1 MNEQHEAELVRLLDA
16 LDAPKEVRD
25 LARAF
30 VHRAVEARLHAGR
43 GIEGVVASAV
53 FAAFRR
59 AGTPHSHDE
68 IAAVSG
74 VNRSTLGQL
83 NKQLARELE
92 IELEP
97 ADPHEFVRRFAAS
110 LDMDDEIEAWAH
122 EIIDKSAEAGLL
134 SGVAPAGIAGGA
146 LYIADHT
153 YPDRAQHIRERIPR
167 YTQAEI
173 AAVAGVTT
181 VTIRHRYAEQA
192 HLLGIDGHGSILAHR
207 RHLFD
212 MD

>member
-1 MNEQHEAELVRLLDA
+1 MNEQHEAELARLLDA
-16 LDAPKEVRD
+16 LDAPNEVRE

-30 VHRAVEARLHAGR
+30 VHRAVEAELHAGR

-59 AGTPHSHDE
+59 AGNPRSHDE
-68 IAAVSG
+68 IAVVSG
-74 VNRSTLGQL
+74 VDRTTLGQM
-83 NKQLARELE
+83 NKRLARELE
-92 IELEP
+92 IDLDP
-97 ADPHEFVRRFAAS
+97 ADPHEFVKRFAAS
-110 LDMDDEIEAWAH
+110 LDVTDETVVWAH
-122 EIIDKSAEAGLL
+122 EIIDESIDAGLL
-134 SGVAPAGIAGGA
+134 SGVAPAGVAGGA

-167 YTQAEI
+167 YTQSEI

-181 VTIRHRYAEQA
+181 VTIRHRYSEQA
-192 HLLGIDGHGSILAHR
+192 YLLDIDGRGSIPTHR